1 MDSATVSIFLN
12 KIPIKKK
19 ALKIFRCLIFIVMVV
34 ASPALSAQQK
44 NGVQDSVQF
53 YNKIKAYSEKR
64 KFTKL
69 LHRWIFRP
77 TAHKAEREPIQ
88 EKLKPDYKAF
98 EGKIIRKIAIETK
111 DPFGFS
117 FSDSTEVANSWLEK
131 TGNAIHVKS
140 TRMAIRNFLLLKEN
154 KPLDTLKLTESARL
168 LRSQNYIR
176 EVRIEPKFTSKNQ
189 DSVDVSIIVLDSWSI
204 IPKADISS
212 SQTKLK
218 LRERNFIGTGHQFRV
233 GYSKRIEDG
242 KDAFEAS
249 YMIPNFKNTFISATG
264 AYSTDYDGFYEKK
277 LSFDRIFYSPLTRWA
292 GGLFLQ
298 EQYLSRTLPDDSL
311 VFANQN
317 FKFIAQ
323 DYWAGHSFRIFKGNT
338 ERERT
343 TNLVLSARA
352 LFVDYNALPEMKYD
366 SIRFFSDETFYLG
379 SIGIASRQFVEDS
392 YIFKDGIIEDVPVG
406 TIYSLTGGIQNK
418 NQTDRIYVGGKASYG
433 NYFQWGFLSLNFEL
447 GSFFNHSKTEQATFS
462 FRANYFSHLLWL
474 GSKWKMRQFIK
485 PQVVLGFHRLN
496 SIADRLSLNENPD
509 FNGVYGH
516 LYYDQR
522 NGNINGFSSPAMGIS
537 KYVIELQTQFY
548 APWEVLG
555 FRFNPFVNI
564 SAGLLSDKAENFG
577 SNRLYS
583 SFGVGCVIRNDYLV
597 FSSFQLSFA
606 YYPEIPGQG
615 KNIFKTNAFEN
626 DDFGFPNFQ
635 IGKPRT
641 VIYQ

>member
-1 MDSATVSIFLN
+1 
-12 KIPIKKK
+12 
-19 ALKIFRCLIFIVMVV
+19 MVV

-485 PQVVLGFHRLN
+485 PQIVLGFHRLN

-564 SAGLLSDKAENFG
+564 SAGLLSDKVENFG

-641 VIYQ
+641 VIYK

>member
-1 MDSATVSIFLN
+1 M
-12 KIPIKKK
+12 KIV
-19 ALKIFRCLIFIVMVV
+19 RCLIFVVMV
-34 ASPALSAQQK
+34 AAGPTLTAQQK
-44 NGVQDSVQF
+44 NAVADSVQF
-53 YNKIKAYSEKR
+53 YNKIKTYSEKR

-77 TAHKAEREPIQ
+77 TGRKVEREPIQ
-88 EKLKPDYKAF
+88 EKLKPYFREF
-98 EGKIIRKIAIETK
+98 EGKIIRNIIIETK

-131 TGNAIHVKS
+131 TGNAIHIKS

-154 KPLDTLKLTESARL
+154 QVLDTLQLTESARL

-176 EVRIEPKFTSKNQ
+176 EVRITPKFVSQDK
-189 DSVDVSIIVLDSWSI
+189 DSVDVSVVVLDSWSI

-233 GYSKRIEDG
+233 GYSKRMEDG

-249 YMIPNFKNTFISATG
+249 YMIPNFKNTFISGTG
-264 AYSTDYDGFYEKK
+264 AYSTDYEGFYEKK
-277 LSFDRIFYSPLTRWA
+277 ISFDRLFYSPLTRWA
-292 GGLFLQ
+292 GGVFLQ
-298 EQYLSRTLPDDSL
+298 EQFLSRTLPDDTLAFVS
-311 VFANQN
+311 QN
-317 FKFIAQ
+317 FKFVAQ

-343 TNLVLSARA
+343 TNLVLSGRA
-352 LFVDYNALPEMKYD
+352 LFVDYKSLPEFKYD
-366 SIRFFSDETFYLG
+366 SLRFFSDETIYLG
-379 SIGIASRQFVEDS
+379 SIGIASRQFIEDS

-406 TIYSLTGGIQNK
+406 TIYSITGGIQHK
-418 NQTDRIYVGGKASYG
+418 NNSDRIYLGGRAAYG
-433 NYFQWGFLSLNFEL
+433 NYFRWGFLSLNFEL
-447 GSFFNHSKTEQATFS
+447 GSFFNQSKTEQATFS

-474 GSKWKMRQFIK
+474 GPKWKMRQFIK
-485 PQVVLGFHRLN
+485 PQIVLGFHRLN
-496 SIADRLSLNENPD
+496 TVADRLSLNENPD
-509 FNGVYGH
+509 FNGVYGN

-522 NGNINGFSSPAMGIS
+522 NGNIHGFSSQALGVS
-537 KYVIELQTQFY
+537 KYVIALQTQFY
-548 APWEVLG
+548 SPWEVLG

-564 SAGLLSDKAENFG
+564 TAGLLSDRVENFG

-615 KNIFKTNAFEN
+615 SHIFNTNAFEN

-641 VIYQ
+641 VLYQ

>member
-1 MDSATVSIFLN
+1 
-12 KIPIKKK
+12 
-19 ALKIFRCLIFIVMVV
+19 MVV

-485 PQVVLGFHRLN
+485 PQIVLGFHRIN

-564 SAGLLSDKAENFG
+564 SAGLLSDKVENFG